1 MTYYPD
7 RTPKSL
13 FRSFLDWLWL
23 LFLLATGAMILC
35 LLADSAF
42 SGEPYKLAHWKVK
55 DGDTLHAE
63 TLYLPFGVA
72 LYDVDMRCADFDAWE
87 SSFRRTSV
95 SITHEEIKRGQRAA
109 KELAE
114 LLAENEFRVLPP
126 NDSRVRDVYGRLLV
140 VIEVK
145 LPERGWVKLADWMKL
160 HRHVREG

>member
-1 MTYYPD
+1 M
-7 RTPKSL
+7 RFGL
-13 FRSFLDWLWL
+13 AIGAL
-23 LFLLATGAMILC
+23 LGVLALC
-35 LLADSAF
+35 DVAAC
-42 SGEPYKLAHWKVK
+42 GEPYKLAHWKVK
-55 DGDTLHAE
+55 DGDTLEAE

-72 LYDVDMRCADFDAWE
+72 LYDVDMRMADYDAWE
-87 SSFRRTSV
+87 SSFRRTAV
-95 SITHEEIKRGQRAA
+95 SITHEEIKRGKLAA

-160 HRHVREG
+160 HGHVRK

>member
-1 MTYYPD
+1 MRVGLAICT
-7 RTPKSL
+7 
-13 FRSFLDWLWL
+13 L
-23 LFLLATGAMILC
+23 LGVLALC
-35 LLADSAF
+35 DVAAC
-42 SGEPYKLAHWKVK
+42 GEPYKLAHWKVK
-55 DGDTLHAE
+55 DGDTLEAE

-72 LYDVDMRCADFDAWE
+72 LYDVDTRMADYDAWE
-87 SSFRRTSV
+87 SSFRRTAV
-95 SITHEEIKRGQRAA
+95 SITHEEIKRGKLAA

-160 HRHVREG
+160 HGHVRK

>member
-1 MTYYPD
+1 MNW
-7 RTPKSL
+7 
-13 FRSFLDWLWL
+13 FLR
-23 LFLLATGAMILC
+23 AILM
-35 LLADSAF
+35 LVLVGFANA
-42 SGEPYKLAHWKVK
+42 GEPYKLAHWKVK

-87 SSFRRTSV
+87 SSFRRTTVSV
-95 SITHEEIKRGQRAA
+95 THAELERGKRAA
-109 KELAE
+109 KELNE
-114 LLAENEFRVLPP
+114 LLATNEFRVLPP

-160 HRHVREG
+160 HRHVREQ